1 MYILLTK
8 CIRAYYVRKYD
19 VSHRGKWCDER
30 VHIYFSHIIPTRKAR
45 VIYESCSTSLFI
57 YTRTYT
63 HTHTQSYFHCHC
75 WHTRLL
81 HDLHLCLWTQR
92 HRNPSVEHSR
102 SVRLTFRRYF
112 LFSFTLLSFCHPTE
126 MAPSSSVL
134 DDPREWRKRPDNRES
149 TSSQNCLVEIF
160 GVDSDSRGEKIE
172 GAGAIPWG
180 LSSWLSR
187 KVRGSSREQ
196 SLLTLL
202 LWCLPSII
210 PTLSH
215 WKNVNVVIQDRR
227 DGSYSYIWIYME
239 KYVIRMSICMPS
251 LRVNE
256 IVIWICTDKNFAFC

>member
-1 MYILLTK
+1 M
-8 CIRAYYVRKYD
+8 
-19 VSHRGKWCDER
+19 
-30 VHIYFSHIIPTRKAR
+30 HIYFSHIIPTRKAR

-92 HRNPSVEHSR
+92 HRNPLVEHSR

-134 DDPREWRKRPDNRES
+134 DDPREWRKRPTIGNRRVRKIVWS
-149 TSSQNCLVEIF
+149 RFLVSIQILEARKWK
-160 GVDSDSRGEKIE
+160 GG
-172 GAGAIPWG
+172 GAIPWG

-215 WKNVNVVIQDRR
+215 
-227 DGSYSYIWIYME
+227 
-239 KYVIRMSICMPS
+239 
-251 LRVNE
+251 
-256 IVIWICTDKNFAFC
+256 

>member
-1 MYILLTK
+1 M
-8 CIRAYYVRKYD
+8 
-19 VSHRGKWCDER
+19 
-30 VHIYFSHIIPTRKAR
+30 HIYFSHIIPTRKAR

-63 HTHTQSYFHCHC
+63 HIHTQSYSRINFHCHC
-75 WHTRLL
+75 WHTCLL

-92 HRNPSVEHSR
+92 HRNPLVEHSR

-134 DDPREWRKRPDNRES
+134 DDPREWRKRPTIGNRRVRKIVWS
-149 TSSQNCLVEIF
+149 RFLVSIQILEARKWK
-160 GVDSDSRGEKIE
+160 GG
-172 GAGAIPWG
+172 GAIPWG

-215 WKNVNVVIQDRR
+215 
-227 DGSYSYIWIYME
+227 
-239 KYVIRMSICMPS
+239 
-251 LRVNE
+251 
-256 IVIWICTDKNFAFC
+256 

>member
-63 HTHTQSYFHCHC
+63 HTQSYSRINFHCHC
-75 WHTRLL
+75 WHTCLL

-112 LFSFTLLSFCHPTE
+112 LFSFTLLSFCHSTE
-126 MAPSSSVL
+126 MAPSPSVL
-134 DDPREWRKRPDNRES
+134 DNSREWRKSPDNRES

-202 LWCLPSII
+202 LWCLPSFDY
-210 PTLSH
+210 PTLLSLKECKCCDSGSKGRKLFVYMDLYGEICNSYVDLH
-215 WKNVNVVIQDRR
+215 ALATCQRDRNLNLH
-227 DGSYSYIWIYME
+227 G
-239 KYVIRMSICMPS
+239 
-251 LRVNE
+251 
-256 IVIWICTDKNFAFC
+256 

>member
-134 DDPREWRKRPDNRES
+134 DDPREWRKRPTIGNRRVRKIVWS
-149 TSSQNCLVEIF
+149 RFLVSIQILEARKWK
-160 GVDSDSRGEKIE
+160 GG
-172 GAGAIPWG
+172 GAIPWG

-239 KYVIRMSICMPS
+239 KRVIRMSICMPS

>member
-63 HTHTQSYFHCHC
+63 HTQSYSRINFHCHC
-75 WHTRLL
+75 WHTCLL

-112 LFSFTLLSFCHPTE
+112 LFSFTLLSFCYSTE
-126 MAPSSSVL
+126 MAPCPSVL
-134 DDPREWRKRPDNRES
+134 DKEMEKKTRQSGIDEFAKLFGRDFWCRFRFSRRENRR
-149 TSSQNCLVEIF
+149 
-160 GVDSDSRGEKIE
+160 GWSDSVGFIE
-172 GAGAIPWG
+172 LVIKK
-180 LSSWLSR
+180 SSWFFSRAVTSHTPLVVSSFDYPNLLSL
-187 KVRGSSREQ
+187 KECKCCDSGSKG
-196 SLLTLL
+196 
-202 LWCLPSII
+202 
-210 PTLSH
+210 
-215 WKNVNVVIQDRR
+215 WKLFVYMDLYGEICNSYVDLHALATCQRDRNLNLH
-227 DGSYSYIWIYME
+227 G
-239 KYVIRMSICMPS
+239 
-251 LRVNE
+251 
-256 IVIWICTDKNFAFC
+256 